1 MCLQNDDEDIEAM
14 YLDSQQCWK
23 LDTDTGF
30 DIRIAVMDNRNQEI
44 IDSADFVYE
53 SSFERKEQ

>member
-1 MCLQNDDEDIEAM
+1 M